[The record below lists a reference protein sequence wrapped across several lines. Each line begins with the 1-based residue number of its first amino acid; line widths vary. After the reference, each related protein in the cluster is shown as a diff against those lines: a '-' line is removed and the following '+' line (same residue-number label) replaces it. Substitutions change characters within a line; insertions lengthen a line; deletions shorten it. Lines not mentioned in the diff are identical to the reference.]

1 MSLPNNVHIAYAIWF
16 LWSVYSLYRFNFFFF
31 NLHSNGEHI
40 QSYNSGYHSYA
51 GNPQG

>member
-1 MSLPNNVHIAYAIWF
+1 MLYGFYAVCTHYMGLTF
-16 LWSVYSLYRFNFFFF
+16 SFF

-40 QSYNSGYHSYA
+40 QSYNSGYNSYA